1 MTYPLEA
8 SNLVAYLR
16 AFSVATADPESND
29 AATIIKP
36 LQFGLNR
43 DELNKFYL
51 SNLRPESPPIPYDLR
66 SQASTV
72 PAAPSDSKRS
82 TKSHAKKRSSVT
94 GINNVKKETRKSVLG
109 QKDTEAADV
118 SDGSVKTIG
127 LSELNSPQDTLPLPH
142 LSSPDD
148 TRKPRKKKNPLV
160 KLFQKSDKSSI
171 SSGPENSI
179 DYSIDKSSI
188 GKTSNGRSSLDT
200 AHDHEARIYESEPE
214 MRTFTI
220 DSGSSLERH
229 ALRQHS
235 TADTIQDSVLE
246 LPNDNVTSISGS
258 YLQGSGGSSTDSAF
272 TDIEGDSLMDVG
284 SDLMYD
290 YSVPESYVLQEA
302 KNLKKQKRKMKKNHS
317 SASLFSSVQRSS
329 LDENGDSKN
338 DRPRARRQADS
349 LKFEKMY
356 FAVGDKNQEPAPS
369 NLSRMILSKFRSTF
383 VNPLNY
389 FGFVGSDAP
398 MPNSHK
404 VFIDFFTPPKDKPT
418 LEKLPIWNS
427 TPVHECIGY
436 VLLQLSNMSEY
447 KDNLDKEFINPN
459 NWRIELIDED
469 GELYDGN
476 FGVLDRT
483 RQLSSY
489 NSPNCL
495 ALCRVTK
502 PGEIK
507 NNERQT
513 PLPPDFKQNLDTFDK
528 HPGSGHTSEP
538 MTPQFDT
545 QPDQMG
551 VDTIEVKV
559 DNIPDSHT
567 NIVSFFISSHM
578 TVGQLLDLI
587 CLQYQIDPLRYRLA
601 QADFPDKQTNMLG
614 DDIQLSKNSWQQPL
628 DNAVLLSTLP
638 TNKFKF
644 VPNLSQ
650 TIRPLTD
657 VRMDSF
663 RDNNITPSSA
673 TYIPHGITP
682 PTSQLEGKAE
692 DVSASMTDE
701 KDRMAPDFVHD
712 HEPKKA
718 SKADPDMS
726 AIANRVNKLT
736 FGDILNQ
743 NRPSLPVSLNTIY
756 FKWTVYRKKP
766 PIINRIEKAL
776 IIDGDYIHLAPTDD
790 VNWRNNPAD
799 NPLSTSNNLSHHH
812 YLHHYNYSKFYK
824 ETMMKT
830 SSFHITQIVKL
841 KQYTQS
847 KNPNHFKI
855 VIQKPASET
864 NKDSA
869 VKKKYDLEAENATQ
883 CQEIVEKIRW
893 TLQVYNNMIEK

>member
-1 MTYPLEA
+1 MTFPLEA

-16 AFSVATADPESND
+16 AFSVATADPDLND
-29 AATIIKP
+29 ASTIIKP
-36 LQFGLNR
+36 LQFGLNK
-43 DELNKFYL
+43 DDLNKYYL

-66 SQASTV
+66 SQAST
-72 PAAPSDSKRS
+72 APVTSTDSKRK
-82 TKSHAKKRSSVT
+82 THAKKRSSVT
-94 GINNVKKETRKSVLG
+94 GINRKEHRKSLA
-109 QKDTEAADV
+109 QRDEEA

-127 LSELNSPQDTLPLPH
+127 VSALQSPTVTLPLPQM
-142 LSSPDD
+142 SPADD
-148 TRKPRKKKNPLV
+148 PKKRKKKNPLV

-171 SSGPENSI
+171 SSGPENSLP
-179 DYSIDKSSI
+179 SKEN
-188 GKTSNGRSSLDT
+188 KSSLDT
-200 AHDHEARIYESEPE
+200 DHESRFHEAEPDLQ
-214 MRTFTI
+214 TFTI

-229 ALRQHS
+229 ALTEPS
-235 TADTIQDSVLE
+235 TANTIQDSMLG
-246 LPNDNVTSISGS
+246 LPSGNVTSISGS
-258 YLQGSGGSSTDSAF
+258 DLPGSNSSTDSAF
-272 TDIEGDSLMDVG
+272 TDIEGDSLLDVG

-290 YSVPESYVLQEA
+290 YLVPESYVLQEA
-302 KNLKKQKRKMKKNHS
+302 KNLRKQKRKIKKGHS
-317 SASLFSSVQRSS
+317 SASLTSSMQRSS
-329 LDENGDSKN
+329 LDDESREK
-338 DRPRARRQADS
+338 PRVRKQADS
-349 LKFEKMY
+349 LQFEKIY
-356 FAVGDKNQEPAPS
+356 YAVGNQEPAPS

-389 FGFVGSDAP
+389 YGFVASDAP
-398 MPNSHK
+398 VPNAHR
-404 VFIDFFTPPKDKPT
+404 VFIDFFMPPKDTPT
-418 LEKLPIWNS
+418 LQKVAIWNT
-427 TPVHECIGY
+427 TPVHDCIGY
-436 VLLQLSNMSEY
+436 VLLQLSNLSEY
-447 KDNLDKEFINPN
+447 KESLDKEFINPN
-459 NWRIELIDED
+459 NWRMELIDED

-489 NSPNCL
+489 NSPNTL

-502 PGEIK
+502 PAELK
-507 NNERQT
+507 NNEKQS

-528 HPGSGHTSEP
+528 HPGQEKSNEP

-545 QPDQMG
+545 KPGQMG

-559 DNIPDSHT
+559 GNIPDSHT

-578 TVGQLLDLI
+578 TVGHLLDLI

-601 QADFPDKQTNMLG
+601 QADFPDIQTNLLG
-614 DDIQLSKNSWQQPL
+614 DDIKLSKNSWQQPL

-657 VRMDSF
+657 VKVDSF
-663 RDNNITPSSA
+663 KDNNITPSSA
-673 TYIPHGITP
+673 TFIPHGITP
-682 PTSQLEGKAE
+682 PTSQFENRAE
-692 DVSASMTDE
+692 DVSASVTDE
-701 KDRMAPDFVHD
+701 KDRMAAEIEKPAA
-712 HEPKKA
+712 KKPH
-718 SKADPDMS
+718 KADPDMS
-726 AIANRVNKLT
+726 AIANRANKLS

-799 NPLSTSNNLSHHH
+799 NPLATSNNLSHHH

-864 NKDSA
+864 GKDAA
-869 VKKKYDLEAENATQ
+869 VKKKYDLEAENGAQ
-883 CQEIVEKIRW
+883 CEEIIEKIKW
-893 TLQVYNNMIEK
+893 SLHVYNNMIDK